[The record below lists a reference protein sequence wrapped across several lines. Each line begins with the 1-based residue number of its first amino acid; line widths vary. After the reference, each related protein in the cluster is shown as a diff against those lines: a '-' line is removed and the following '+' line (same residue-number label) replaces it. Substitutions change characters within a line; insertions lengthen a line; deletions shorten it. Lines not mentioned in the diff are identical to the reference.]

1 MGFLFIYGLIHCVV
15 LCYFQYQTVR
25 ETRKTTEVVTT
36 KKSKKEIKAVAK
48 KHADV
53 FGGEDDEEGGKFNAS
68 YSHLEDDFM

>member
-1 MGFLFIYGLIHCVV
+1 VI
-15 LCYFQYQTVR
+15 FQAVR
-25 ETRKTTEVVTT
+25 DTRKTTEVATT

-53 FGGEDDEEGGKFNAS
+53 FGGEDDGEDGGKFNAS